1 MRRVLLPLA
10 LACLAAGV
18 AAADGPPGGSYLY
31 QPAYCLDDV
40 RLGPAVSYDPQPG
53 DIFLATDQ
61 EWWAKAGHWLAGAK
75 GLHHSG
81 IMFRRS
87 DGRMALIEAGPFNSV
102 KIETMDPVAH
112 MAEHLCAGDRVYV
125 RRRCVP
131 LTPEQSCRLTS
142 FAERQDGKPFAT
154 LRLLRQIT
162 PLRTRGQVRTYF
174 VGRPSGD
181 QDRYFCAELVMES
194 CVAAGL
200 LDAETTRPSA
210 TYPRDIFFGH
220 SKIRYL
226 DEHLPLECAGW
237 CVPARWTNCPDAG
250 PSGH

>member
-1 MRRVLLPLA
+1 MGRLFFPLA
-10 LACLAAGV
+10 LACLAA
-18 AAADGPPGGSYLY
+18 APPTPDAPPAGSYLY

-40 RLGPAVSYDPQPG
+40 RLGPAVPYCPQPG
-53 DIFLATDQ
+53 DIFLSTDQ
-61 EWWAKAGHWLAGAK
+61 EWWAKAGHWLAGGK
-75 GLHHSG
+75 GLHHCG

-102 KIETMDPVAH
+102 QIETLDPVEH
-112 MAEHLCAGDRVYV
+112 MTKHLCAGDRVYV

-131 LTPEQSCRLTS
+131 LTPEQSCRLTA
-142 FAERQDGKPFAT
+142 FAECQEGKRFAT

-174 VGRPSGD
+174 MGYPSGN
-181 QDRYFCAELVMES
+181 QDKYFCAELCLEC

-200 LDAETTRPSA
+200 LDPETTRPSA

-237 CVPARWTNCPDAG
+237 CVPARWTNCP
-250 PSGH
+250 